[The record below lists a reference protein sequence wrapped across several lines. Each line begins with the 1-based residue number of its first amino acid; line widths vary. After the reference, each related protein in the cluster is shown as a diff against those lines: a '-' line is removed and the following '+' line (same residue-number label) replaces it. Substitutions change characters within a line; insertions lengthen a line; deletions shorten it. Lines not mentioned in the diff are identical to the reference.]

1 MSHPTDSSWD
11 STSADARSDEAVDT
25 VEAYEDDGR
34 VVLYDAA
41 NPLAWVEASLA
52 VPVSEQV

>member
-1 MSHPTDSSWD
+1 MSHPSDSSWD
-11 STSADARSDEAVDT
+11 STDADERPDEAVET

-41 NPLAWVEASLA
+41 NPLAWVEATLA
-52 VPVSEQV
+52 VPLRELV